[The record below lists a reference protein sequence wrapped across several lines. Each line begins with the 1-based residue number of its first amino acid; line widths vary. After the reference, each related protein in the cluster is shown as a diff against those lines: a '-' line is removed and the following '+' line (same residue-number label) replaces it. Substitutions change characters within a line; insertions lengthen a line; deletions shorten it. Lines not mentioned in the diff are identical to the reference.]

1 MKFRFHLCLALL
13 FIFVVNSYGQ
23 VFSEK
28 EAEKQ
33 GNSYKRLDGIY
44 PSALHLN
51 PILAVFKTPQEQENF
66 QKAYIKFMQDLNAF
80 LKANNFSWGKQTTCF
95 NRIYFNANG
104 VVDYFLYSF
113 PSGQITPEKEKEFER
128 LLKLFL
134 KGHKFTVTAKENF
147 SQSSPYKFN

>member
-1 MKFRFHLCLALL
+1 MKFKFNLCLALL
-13 FIFVVNSYGQ
+13 FMFVVNSYGQ

-113 PSGQITPEKEKEFER
+113 
-128 LLKLFL
+128 
-134 KGHKFTVTAKENF
+134 
-147 SQSSPYKFN
+147 